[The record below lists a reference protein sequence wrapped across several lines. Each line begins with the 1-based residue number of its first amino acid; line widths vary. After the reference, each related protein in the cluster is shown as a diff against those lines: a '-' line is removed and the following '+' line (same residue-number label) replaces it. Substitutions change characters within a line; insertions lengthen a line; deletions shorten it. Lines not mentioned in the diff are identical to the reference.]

1 MNSFSVFLF
10 FFVFVST
17 YFLLVAKL
25 NTLFLLIIYSIFSSS
40 TNFLCSRKFDC
51 CLFWFDTKFPHTETR
66 GAFIYDQNHHK
77 KNWIRT
83 KNLNAL
89 ISLFSLFASY
99 EKMAS
104 NIVVD
109 RCAHLRSNHEMFRW
123 KQNVKTKKK
132 LSENLPILSFWFF
145 CVEWKLPV
153 WECFF
158 FFLFRFQIC
167 SIVVGYCCCFRYW
180 NSWFAF
186 NLFFMRTELMNFE

>member
-132 LSENLPILSFWFF
+132 TFWKSSNFKFLILLCRVEITCVRVFFLLSLSFSN
-145 CVEWKLPV
+145 
-153 WECFF
+153 
-158 FFLFRFQIC
+158 LF
-167 SIVVGYCCCFRYW
+167 YCCW
-180 NSWFAF
+180 LLL
-186 NLFFMRTELMNFE
+186 LFSLLEFVICV